1 MGEHQAMGTDHRA
14 LFISVRP
21 RFAELLLN
29 GQKTVELRRVQPA
42 VASGSLVLLY
52 ASSPVCALV
61 GTASIGNIQVSAHDD
76 IWCRHGARTG
86 ISRDEYDDYFEGA
99 DTAVAIILTSVLPL
113 PRAVPLR
120 ELRQGRKWFRP
131 PQSFRYLDRH
141 QIASFGMP
149 MPTQL

>member
-1 MGEHQAMGTDHRA
+1 MGPDHLA

-42 VASGSLVLLY
+42 VTRGTLVLLY

-61 GTASIGNIQVSAHDD
+61 GTGSIDDIQVSAHDD
-76 IWCRHGARTG
+76 IWCRHGERTG

-99 DTAVAIILTSVLPL
+99 TAAVAITLTSVRPL
-113 PRAVPLR
+113 PRPVPLR

-131 PQSFRYLDRH
+131 PQSFRYLNRH

-149 MPTQL
+149 MPDPTLI